1 MMSTC
6 RIAHPPIAGIML
18 IAIHPENRRRVSH
31 LERMASIIATQTTRC
46 KADRRAFNSI
56 DGRSNLD
63 PKEDL
68 LWLNRLSLI
77 VWKIISAKLP

>member
-6 RIAHPPIAGIML
+6 RNVRPLIAEIML
-18 IAIHPENRRRVSH
+18 IAIHPENRRRVSR
-31 LERMASIIATQTTRC
+31 LERMASIISTRATRC
-46 KADRRAFNSI
+46 KADRRAFSSI
-56 DGRSNLD
+56 DGHSNLD

-77 VWKIISAKLP
+77 AWKIMSAKSP